1 VRYEIYG
8 LALECDTPL
17 PELPPSRRPSA
28 DLSVSLKGSAGGDR
42 AWTWVREWTREDGSA
57 WLRFGRR
64 AARRGPAGDGADW
77 LLRLP
82 RLADFVVTDR
92 ARVIRA
98 RSAPG
103 VPLRTLRHLLIDHI
117 VPIVLSARGHLLLHA
132 SGIRTPHGAVL
143 FTGASGSGKSTLAFL
158 LEGGAWGAL
167 ADDVVRLEVSD
178 AGTIATPDYP
188 GARLWPD
195 VLARADAAT
204 RLPRVA
210 HYSEKR
216 RLRRA
221 PIAADPGCTA
231 PVARVLLIDGVS
243 RSGGIE
249 LRPLTPQ
256 AAFVALVPQIYR
268 LDADDGEVARAQF
281 DALSRFCDAVP
292 ARTLAY
298 PRRFDCLDDI
308 RTIIAQDLRRTSH
321 VARRT

>member
-28 DLSVSLKGSAGGDR
+28 DLSVSLKGSGAGDR

-64 AARRGPAGDGADW
+64 ASSRRRTGDGADW

-82 RLADFVVTDR
+82 RLADFVVTNR

-132 SGIRTPHGAVL
+132 SGVRTPQGAVL

-158 LEGGAWGAL
+158 LEGGAWGPL

-178 AGTIATPDYP
+178 AGTVATPDYP

-195 VLARADAAT
+195 VIARANAGR

-216 RLRRA
+216 RLRRTRTSA
-221 PIAADPGCTA
+221 GPCCTS

-243 RSGGIE
+243 ASGGIE

-256 AAFVALVPQIYR
+256 AAFVALVPHIYR
-268 LDADDGEVARAQF
+268 LDADDGEIARAQF

-298 PRRFDCLDDI
+298 PRRFDRLEEIRRAIALDFD
-308 RTIIAQDLRRTSH
+308 
-321 VARRT
+321 ARVGAMHTR